1 MKAGSVG
8 PPLVVVVVVVWW
20 TQKISP
26 AMSVVQRVMQ
36 HETKQNEL

>member
-8 PPLVVVVVVVWW
+8 PPLVVVVVVWW

-26 AMSVVQRVMQ
+26 TMPVVPRVMQ